1 MGMTQAATPPDEES
15 TDKKPHHY
23 RILVVDDDKSCAKTT
38 MWTLE
43 LLGHTVQMALD
54 GKTAIELA
62 KSFHPEVVLL
72 DIGLPGMNGYV
83 ICKAM
88 RREHGL
94 EHTVFVAQ
102 TGWGQKEHRERSK
115 EAGFDF
121 HLVKPVAMETLKNIL
136 LGLDKERR

>member
-1 MGMTQAATPPDEES
+1 MGMTQDAILLDEES
-15 TDKKPHHY
+15 TGEKPHSY
-23 RILVVDDDKSCAKTT
+23 RILVVDDDKSCALTT

-54 GKTAIELA
+54 GKTAIDLA

-88 RREHGL
+88 RL
-94 EHTVFVAQ
+94 EHVLHNTVFVAQ

-115 EAGFDF
+115 EAGFDY
-121 HLVKPVAMETLKNIL
+121 HLVKPVDIEALKHIL
-136 LGLDKERR
+136 FGLNKS